1 MTVPHVTVASGRAA
15 PRSEIDPEPGSL
27 GSLARVD
34 LAAVAACGAQLRR
47 VVREASSLE
56 EAAQQVA
63 THLHQAFGD
72 EHGSCALLTRVFVT
86 TRADELE
93 DEVRALLDP
102 GPDAAPCLA
111 LLATRGAVTDWDDR
125 RQSQAHQVLALSS
138 SDANPLAGMPMI
150 NGLFEQ
156 FGLVPDAFGQYA
168 HRSAAADFSVFHV
181 EEAAG
186 SPLVPA
192 QDFVHDFGVRSVL
205 GVGCALADGRVIAVV
220 QFTRVP
226 LPAWRAQLFGALAVS
241 LRLALLPLTDAP
253 VFAGAATAPTVRPG
267 AAAALEA
274 AERHA
279 LEQLVT
285 VLGDDLQRQA
295 VELRSEAALVEE
307 LQRLGSELAC
317 ELDLEALVA
326 LVVRSAVRTTGATVG
341 VCVFDHVDADGDTRR
356 GSHLLGLAEDAPTAA
371 ALVEM
376 AELARLGEG
385 VLRAEA
391 LALDGV
397 GSYLAAPV
405 VARCGRVLGAVLLG
419 HPAPTAFGARA
430 EALLVGIA
438 GHAALGLDNARLF
451 SHQRDAATEL
461 QRSLLPPDLPPRPG
475 LSFDAR
481 YLPGGGVE
489 ATVGGDWYDVIGGE
503 GRRTAMVVGDVMGRG
518 LRAAAAMGQ
527 LRTAL
532 RVLLLAGHSAGEALE
547 RLDDLL
553 QHLPGERIAT
563 CAVAVHDPGAHSLE
577 LVSAGHLPLL
587 LLRPGHAPELVS
599 GEPAGPLGALGQRPV
614 PTTVAFPPGSSL
626 LLFTDGLVERR
637 SESIDVGLARLCD
650 EVGQHR
656 GQIDLDRLLEAV
668 QRGLQDDDTAL
679 LLVQAHDGTGR

>member
-1 MTVPHVTVASGRAA
+1 MTGPLTTVAGVPEAACPASPTVPGAHGPLTV
-15 PRSEIDPEPGSL
+15 
-27 GSLARVD
+27 VD

-47 VVREASSLE
+47 VVRGASSLE
-56 EAAQQVA
+56 QAARHVA
-63 THLHQAFGD
+63 SHLHEAFGD
-72 EHGSCALLTRVFVT
+72 QLGSTALLTRVFVT
-86 TRADELE
+86 ARADELE
-93 DEVRALLDP
+93 DEVRALLGP
-102 GPDAAPCLA
+102 APDAAPCLA
-111 LLATRGAVTDWDDR
+111 LLATRGAVPEWDDR
-125 RQSQAHQVLALSS
+125 RRSRSHQVLALSGS
-138 SDANPLAGMPMI
+138 TADPLASMPMVK
-150 NGLFEQ
+150 GLFDQ
-156 FGLVPDAFGQYA
+156 FGLAVDASGRLS

-181 EEAAG
+181 EQAAG

-192 QDFVHDFGVRSVL
+192 QDFVHDYGVQSVL
-205 GVGCALADGRVIAVV
+205 GVGCALADGRVVAVV

-241 LRLALLPLTDAP
+241 LRLALLPLTHAA
-253 VFAGAATAPTVRPG
+253 VFEDTATAPVVEPG
-267 AAAALEA
+267 AASALDA
-274 AERHA
+274 AERQA
-279 LEQLVT
+279 LEQLVS
-285 VLGDDLQRQA
+285 VLGDNLQRQA
-295 VELRSEAALVEE
+295 VELRAEAALVEE

-341 VCVFDHVDADGDTRR
+341 VCVFDHVDPDGDTRR
-356 GSHLLGLAEDAPTAA
+356 SSHLLGLDDDAPTAV

-391 LALDGV
+391 LALEGV
-397 GSYLAAPV
+397 GSYLAAPL
-405 VARCGRVLGAVLLG
+405 VARSGKVLGAVLVG
-419 HPAPTAFGARA
+419 QPATTAFGARA

-481 YLPGGGVE
+481 YLPGGGSE
-489 ATVGGDWYDVIGGE
+489 ATVGGDWYDVIGD
-503 GRRTAMVVGDVMGRG
+503 GRRTAVVVGDVMGRG

-547 RLDDLL
+547 HLDDLL

-563 CAVAVHDPGAHSLE
+563 CAVAVYDPCAHTLE

-587 LLRPGHAPELVS
+587 LVRPGSDPELVS
-599 GEPAGPLGALGQRPV
+599 VEPAGPLGALCQLPA
-614 PTTVAFPPGSSL
+614 PTALAFPPGSSL

-637 SESIDVGLARLCD
+637 SESIDAGLTRLLDGVGEQGA
-650 EVGQHR
+650 
-656 GQIDLDRLLEAV
+656 QIDLDRLLATV
-668 QRGLQDDDTAL
+668 QRGVQDDDTAV
-679 LLVQAHDGTGR
+679 LLVRADDQVARR